1 MKTKLEQYLN
11 MQGYNRTNITELLN
25 SSPPTTRLLM
35 QDPQQLKVSQVL
47 DIAEDTMTTFNEIAG
62 LIFDTHY
69 FMNKGEDVVILKNDL
84 EVANNH

>member
-11 MQGYNRTNITELLN
+11 MQGYNRTNITELLDT
-25 SSPPTTRLLM
+25 SPPTTRLLM
-35 QDPQQLKVSQVL
+35 QDPRQLKVSQVVY
-47 DIAEDTMTTFNEIAG
+47 IAEDTMMSFQEIAG

-69 FMNKGEDVVILKNDL
+69 FIRKGGEIIILENEK

>member
-35 QDPQQLKVSQVL
+35 QDPTQLKVSQVCY
-47 DIAEDTMTTFNEIAG
+47 IAEDTMMTFQEIAG

-69 FMNKGEDVVILKNDL
+69 FVSKGDEIIIRKNET